1 MLSHSPPLVGK
12 GRDRKGCAGAMGQGT
27 GKGGASRRQ
36 KGRGGCAGAVIVE
49 SVHQEVLGEEPPAQE
64 KSGKER
70 ASGLEQSKGGLLGEA
85 SSLWK
90 GKKEYTGSVI
100 IVGCVGDN
108 GPGEEPPVKEKG
120 GKRCASAVERISHE
134 EEPQLRRLGAIFYC
148 KMERQ
153 KL

>member
-1 MLSHSPPLVGK
+1 
-12 GRDRKGCAGAMGQGT
+12 MGQNT

-49 SVHQEVLGEEPPAQE
+49 SVHQKVLGEEPPAQE

-108 GPGEEPPVKEKG
+108 VPGEEPPVKEKG
-120 GKRCASAVERISHE
+120 GKRCASAVEQIS
-134 EEPQLRRLGAIFYC
+134 P
-148 KMERQ
+148 
-153 KL
+153 